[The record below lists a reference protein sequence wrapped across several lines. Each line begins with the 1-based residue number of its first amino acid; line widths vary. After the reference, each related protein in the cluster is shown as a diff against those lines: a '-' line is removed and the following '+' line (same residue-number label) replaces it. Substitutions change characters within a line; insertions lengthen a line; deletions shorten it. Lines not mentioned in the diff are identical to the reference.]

1 VAERPHPPPAPRA
14 RPVAELSIE
23 ELLSASDELARGWA
37 IALILVR
44 PAGAI
49 GEVPVED
56 LAREAPALCAQVLR
70 AVRSDAELE
79 RLTGRGGP
87 GGCEDRGVARSLTD
101 VCGARDPATLVDATE
116 ALRGVLWEALS
127 GQLRWAV
134 PERSRARLP
143 AELGDRLAYVCSA
156 MLAAAIEA
164 APAGAGAP
172 AGKGREGREE
182 RDGRDG
188 REEREEPG
196 SLAGARGAAAARDSR
211 AVIVDERA
219 SGPAGER
226 ASERPSRLVDS
237 AHAPS
242 VSVPSPRSPSPA
254 EIEIHDQRG
263 AVFHSPRREEG
274 PAAWTRSIGARLER
288 FERDGVPFAVLLVEL
303 LDLER
308 LRRPELAEELARTAA
323 RMEDALGGA
332 LDAGGSLTRE
342 RPGRWWLLAP
352 STDRADADRLA
363 GRLAAAAAHGLS
375 ARRPSPAVAVGT
387 AVCPEDGRQAAAL
400 AAHADLGLYAARAA
414 ARAGS
419 SAG

>member
-87 GGCEDRGVARSLTD
+87 GGGEDRGVARSLTD

-127 GQLRWAV
+127 GQLRWAA

-172 AGKGREGREE
+172 AGKE
-182 RDGRDG
+182 RDG

-308 LRRPELAEELARTAA
+308 LRRPELAEELARTTA